1 MKRKEFCVRLL
12 MPSLVIATVTA
23 GGCGKQEAPREAEKQ
38 VVALDPADNTESA
51 ESTKADGKA
60 GQEAEADMND
70 ASDEDADMNDD
81 PTAGQEDNGSSEAET
96 EKESGR
102 KDGERFEDTII
113 LEGMEETVRYEH
125 VINQELGFEI
135 DYDYESFERRSGSDS
150 ERFISLYDDMGNP
163 ENYLEVTCST
173 DDAETAAAVI
183 GEELSKEYTITKSPY
198 PLENAG
204 DCIRI
209 DASETKEGGY
219 MPDQLQVV
227 YIIPAGDGCRI
238 ATAHYAIEAAE
249 GFGRRFAYIMNT
261 LVVIEK

>member
-1 MKRKEFCVRLL
+1 
-12 MPSLVIATVTA
+12 MPSLVIAMVTA
-23 GGCGKQEAPREAEKQ
+23 GGCGKQDPPKEAEKE
-38 VVALDPADNTESA
+38 VVTLDPADDTDPAGSGK
-51 ESTKADGKA
+51 TDGKA
-60 GQEAEADMND
+60 GQETEADVN
-70 ASDEDADMNDD
+70 AGTEEDAEVSAD
-81 PTAGQEDNGSSEAET
+81 PAAGQEDGGSSEAET

-113 LEGMEETVRYEH
+113 LEGMEEPVRYEH
-125 VINQELGFEI
+125 VINKELGFEI

-150 ERFISLYDDMGNP
+150 ELFISIYDDMENP

-173 DDAETAAAVI
+173 DDADTAAAAI
-183 GEELSKEYTITKSPY
+183 GEELSKEYTIRKSPY
-198 PLENAG
+198 PLENSG

-219 MPDQLQVV
+219 MPDKLQMV

-238 ATAHYAIEAAE
+238 ATAHYAIEASE
-249 GFGRRFAYIMNT
+249 GLGRRFAYIMNT